1 MSFFSSAAPYLVRAA
16 AKASTIGGGG
26 RLLVL
31 AVSRPA
37 AFVACQRAAAAARM
51 SMSTAASA
59 RDDDDSSGC
68 EKMKVP
74 PEDYYDG
81 HLMADHLEYLDDM
94 IEHAH
99 LLERHLDDLQVK
111 HLRLLSA
118 TSNIKWMDAGDIEA
132 LFGPSRRAHSSM
144 SQQLQQTRHELAAKV
159 FAVDAPDGT
168 ADGRMQEEMRE
179 IQHIIDDAAIHED
192 ASDIVLQRSLNAK
205 VFAVDAPDGQA
216 DGGIQEELIEV
227 QHMIKDAAVLE
238 DPRSVRYQHDAQRA
252 IRKDRAR
259 DPEHDW

>member
-1 MSFFSSAAPYLVRAA
+1 MSFFSSSLLRAA
-16 AKASTIGGGG
+16 AKASTIGGQGG
-26 RLLVL
+26 RRLVL

-37 AFVACQRAAAAARM
+37 AILACQRAAVAR
-51 SMSTAASA
+51 MSTAASTHNS
-59 RDDDDSSGC
+59 DNNDDSV
-68 EKMKVP
+68 ENMAVP

-94 IEHAH
+94 IEHAN

-118 TSNIKWMDAGDIEA
+118 TSSVKWMDAGDIEV

-144 SQQLQQTRHELAAKV
+144 SQQLQQTRQALASKV

-168 ADGRMQEEMRE
+168 SDARIKEEMAE
-179 IQHIIDDAAIHED
+179 IQHIIDDAAVHED
-192 ASDIVLQRSLNAK
+192 AADIVLQRTLNAR
-205 VFAVDAPDGQA
+205 VFAVDAPDGIA
-216 DGGIQEELIEV
+216 DGGVKEEMAEV
-227 QHMIKDAAVLE
+227 QHMIEDAANLE
-238 DPRSVRYQHDAQRA
+238 DPRSIRYQHDAQRA
-252 IRKDRAR
+252 IHKDRAR

>member
-1 MSFFSSAAPYLVRAA
+1 MSFFSAAAPSLLRAA
-16 AKASTIGGGG
+16 AKAPTIGGGA
-26 RLLVL
+26 RLVV
-31 AVSRPA
+31 AASRPA
-37 AFVACQRAAAAARM
+37 AFLACQRATAVAAR
-51 SMSTAASA
+51 MSTAASTNN
-59 RDDDDSSGC
+59 DNNDNNTSS
-68 EKMKVP
+68 ESMEVP
-74 PEDYYDG
+74 PEDYYEG

-94 IEHAH
+94 IEHAN

-168 ADGRMQEEMRE
+168 ADGRIQEEMLE
-179 IQHIIDDAAIHED
+179 IQHIIEDAAVHED
-192 ASDIVLQRSLNAK
+192 AADIMLQRTLNAK
-205 VFAVDAPDGQA
+205 VFAVDAPDGEA
-216 DGGIQEELIEV
+216 DGGIQEELAEVKNMIE
-227 QHMIKDAAVLE
+227 DAAVLE